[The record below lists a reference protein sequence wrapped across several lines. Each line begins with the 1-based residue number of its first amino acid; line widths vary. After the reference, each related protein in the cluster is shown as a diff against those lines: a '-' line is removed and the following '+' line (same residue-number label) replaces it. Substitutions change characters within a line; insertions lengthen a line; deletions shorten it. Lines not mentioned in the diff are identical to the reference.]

1 FIHKPVSQV
10 TEAGLAYLIIGGFV
24 VAVDAYAQTRS
35 QLYINEVVLGTACG
49 VILGPYYA
57 NVVNPRAL
65 GVDVN
70 TVTLEVT
77 RITLAAGL
85 FAIGVE
91 LPQAYLAKHVKGLLF
106 MIVPTMAFGWLIVAA
121 VIYTIFPP
129 LNFLSSLVIAACLT
143 PTDPI
148 ISAAIISG
156 KYATAN
162 VQQDLRDILSAESA
176 ANDGLAYPF
185 LSISIYLTIESS
197 RRVAIGEWFLVGCL
211 YQVVLGALIGALL
224 GVVFSYLL
232 QFSHRKGYIGR
243 ESYVVQYL
251 ALALFTIGITR
262 TLGSDDLLAAFAAG
276 TAIGWSGNFK
286 ELTEKEVFA
295 SVIDLVLN
303 CGCFIYIGAWIP
315 FDAFNATQFGITPW
329 RLIILFVAVIL
340 LRRIPPLLLLYRWVP
355 EIKSWKEALFSGH
368 FGPMGVGAIFVST
381 LAVLELPTPHD
392 PPQSQAELL
401 AATLQTIV
409 SSVVLGSIVIHGLS
423 ITVLSLGTS
432 VCSRTLTLT
441 RSWTAPN
448 GSKTPEWL
456 VFVRRVP
463 IGSVRRGPLT
473 INDRDVERDAD
484 TKSDHPSTPRPR
496 LVYEVTEI
504 DRHLPALG
512 LTTLA
517 RGAIPVPLD
526 CDGGQT
532 HDFHGS
538 SHLPLESDTSEVRSF
553 Q

>member
-1 FIHKPVSQV
+1 
-10 TEAGLAYLIIGGFV
+10 
-24 VAVDAYAQTRS
+24 
-35 QLYINEVVLGTACG
+35 
-49 VILGPYYA
+49 
-57 NVVNPRAL
+57 
-65 GVDVN
+65 
-70 TVTLEVT
+70 
-77 RITLAAGL
+77 
-85 FAIGVE
+85 
-91 LPQAYLAKHVKGLLF
+91 
-106 MIVPTMAFGWLIVAA
+106 
-121 VIYTIFPP
+121 
-129 LNFLSSLVIAACLT
+129 
-143 PTDPI
+143 
-148 ISAAIISG
+148 
-156 KYATAN
+156 
-162 VQQDLRDILSAESA
+162 
-176 ANDGLAYPF
+176 
-185 LSISIYLTIESS
+185 
-197 RRVAIGEWFLVGCL
+197 
-211 YQVVLGALIGALL
+211 
-224 GVVFSYLL
+224 
-232 QFSHRKGYIGR
+232 
-243 ESYVVQYL
+243 
-251 ALALFTIGITR
+251 
-262 TLGSDDLLAAFAAG
+262 
-276 TAIGWSGNFK
+276 
-286 ELTEKEVFA
+286 
-295 SVIDLVLN
+295 
-303 CGCFIYIGAWIP
+303 
-315 FDAFNATQFGITPW
+315 
-329 RLIILFVAVIL
+329 
-340 LRRIPPLLLLYRWVP
+340 
-355 EIKSWKEALFSGH
+355 
-368 FGPMGVGAIFVST
+368 MGVGAIFVST

-409 SSVVLGSIVIHGLS
+409 SSVVLGSIVIRMSSCRCLHRFKSLFVMITDGLS

-496 LVYEVTEI
+496 LVCEVTEI

-512 LTTLA
+512 LTTMA